1 MMILLVIACITVV
14 VSFYCSLSEA
24 TLYSTRSGALE
35 ASRASGK
42 KSDLAAQFLE
52 MKRKISVPIAA
63 ILILNTLVNI
73 VGAFFAGIY
82 ASNVLGP
89 SMAPVFSVLFTLAIL
104 FIGEIAPKTLG
115 AVYWRQIW
123 PLIVIPL
130 KVLKYGMY
138 PLIVVSQAFSNLLT
152 RGHKTPHITEEEI
165 LAVVRMGAKQGEITY
180 DESVFVHNIIDL
192 ENRLV
197 REILTPR
204 TVIFSLNA
212 EMTVEE
218 AAKVTYKKGFTRIPL
233 YEREPENIIGYVIMN
248 DLLSAKAFGD
258 PHAIIKSMAKPIF
271 FVPESNN
278 LLVLLKSFLKHRRH
292 IAIIVDEYGGVE
304 GLVTMEDLIETLLGD
319 EIVDETDRVV
329 DLREQARQL
338 MKKLPSA

>member
-1 MMILLVIACITVV
+1 MIILVIIASITVL
-14 VSFYCSLSEA
+14 VSFHCSLSEA

-35 ASRASGK
+35 AVRASGK
-42 KSDLAAQFLE
+42 RVDLATQFLE

-82 ASNVLGP
+82 AADVLGP
-89 SMAPVFSVLFTLAIL
+89 SMAPIFSVLFTLAIL

-115 AVYWRQIW
+115 AVYWRKTW
-123 PLIVIPL
+123 SLIVMPL
-130 KVLKYGMY
+130 KIMQYGLY
-138 PLIVVSQAFSNLLT
+138 PLIVVTQAFSNLLT
-152 RGHKTPHITEEEI
+152 RGHRVPNVTEEEI
-165 LAVVRMGAKQGEITY
+165 LAVVRMGAKEGEITY

-197 REILTPR
+197 REIMTPR

-212 EMTVEE
+212 ELTVEE
-218 AAKVTYKKGFTRIPL
+218 AAKEAYKKGFTRIPL
-233 YEREPENIIGYVIMN
+233 YEKELENITGYVIMN
-248 DLLSAKAFGD
+248 DLLTAKAFGD
-258 PHAIIKSMAKPIF
+258 PHTSVKAMAKPIT

-278 LLVLLKSFLKHRRH
+278 LLVLLKSFLKHRTH
-292 IAIIVDEYGGVE
+292 IAIVLDEYGGVE
-304 GLVTMEDLIETLLGD
+304 GLVTLEDLIETLLGD

-329 DLREQARQL
+329 DLREKALRL
-338 MKKLPSA
+338 RKKLPNA